1 MDDGV
6 HVVAQF
12 SSTVRQPVIT
22 AQGIGYCTS
31 VGTDHTTPLPGT
43 WVSGPDARKTSKTS
57 VSETVL
63 PGVLLLH
70 SPKQNKQNSRF
81 SIFADYHIF
90 EILYVSSLIK
100 YVPFEMEG
108 IVTICVRVMFL

>member
-6 HVVAQF
+6 TGPPSGVAQF

-43 WVSGPDARKTSKTS
+43 WVSGPDARKTLKTS

-63 PGVLLLH
+63 PGVSRRLLLH

-81 SIFADYHIF
+81 SIFADCHIF
-90 EILYVSSLIK
+90 
-100 YVPFEMEG
+100 
-108 IVTICVRVMFL
+108 